1 MSALPGAGSRGP
13 GHKVRPCL
21 LQEPTTRAKGAAG
34 GWPGVGVLSGA
45 GGSCPDQLSPCW
57 PSSHPIWT
65 AQLKPR
71 GTGGPEQP
79 GTPGGGGDH
88 PQGLEPPTPLTLDT
102 QFLLNRISSP
112 HTLAPDCQ
120 APEVDPS
127 HLQTLGP
134 SPQGVIVPTL
144 PNRHPRVE
152 HQGPGP
158 LSCELRSCAR
168 MKGQGSRWGPL
179 GQGWQRAWPQ
189 TLQGG
194 AGSQLG
200 QRAGWGGKEDPEERR
215 ERTKWERSGRGE
227 GSESPR
233 PEETPGHHTGRGR
246 GSPGGGGRS
255 PGPAERSSREG
266 GEEGAETQGGGETN
280 WRDRGGDIKQKEVKQ
295 TERDGVGD
303 ATDTET
309 LSVQRCRELGGEKQ
323 RKDEPKAEWREG
335 KTEARPRRWSVQQTE
350 GGKVGERGPGADET
364 NTQREGDSP
373 RQGRQAQERH
383 ADRLSQDGQEPE
395 RHRGRW

>member
-1 MSALPGAGSRGP
+1 MSWHRGPLRVPTLASGLHPRAQSGPRRPGLCPGMCPLSEGGGWVGRGPGSTKAPFSQGLGRARTLQPAPAPASSQTGGKVGVSALPGAGSRGP

-45 GGSCPDQLSPCW
+45 GGSCPGQLSLCW

-158 LSCELRSCAR
+158 LSCELRSCAP
-168 MKGQGSRWGPL
+168 MGKGQGSRWGPL
-179 GQGWQRAWPQ
+179 GQGWR
-189 TLQGG
+189 
-194 AGSQLG
+194 
-200 QRAGWGGKEDPEERR
+200 
-215 ERTKWERSGRGE
+215 
-227 GSESPR
+227 
-233 PEETPGHHTGRGR
+233 
-246 GSPGGGGRS
+246 
-255 PGPAERSSREG
+255 
-266 GEEGAETQGGGETN
+266 
-280 WRDRGGDIKQKEVKQ
+280 
-295 TERDGVGD
+295 
-303 ATDTET
+303 
-309 LSVQRCRELGGEKQ
+309 
-323 RKDEPKAEWREG
+323 
-335 KTEARPRRWSVQQTE
+335 
-350 GGKVGERGPGADET
+350 
-364 NTQREGDSP
+364 
-373 RQGRQAQERH
+373 
-383 ADRLSQDGQEPE
+383 
-395 RHRGRW
+395 